1 MRYLISTLLAS
12 APIAFASQTVF
23 SIHDD
28 VLAFPQYEVY
38 FSQSIISDTEAY
50 TLLNNIPKPPS
61 ETESP
66 PSADTKSISSQA
78 KSSSYNTNDHN
89 DLDSSKSSYELMYL
103 KNKPY
108 LCSIPFVTPP
118 LKNETSEAE
127 ARATEAKELARATD
141 RGWELLQDLEGS
153 CLYFVSG
160 WWSYSFCYN
169 AEVTQFHAI
178 PQYPGKPPSPP
189 ERDPNAQMYVLGK
202 VKSQK
207 SAVTDEWGNEVEKP
221 KQKVTAATSAGTE
234 LQVKGDT
241 RYLVQKLEGGTICDL
256 TGKPRRVEIQYHC
269 MPNMSDRIGYIKEVT
284 TCSYLLVVYTP
295 RLCNDVAFAPATESK
310 ANAIVCRAVISE
322 DEMGSREELKGEIA
336 TNDEEKVNQV
346 INIGGVVVGAGKYIG
361 KDGNRIPIAADFG
374 QESPDSK
381 VEIIASGKSETE
393 GGAVELASEEELQ
406 KLDLDPDIVEAMKV
420 ELEGVANGRSWSI
433 KVVDAP
439 GQVRQIL
446 MIIDDEEEE
455 KEGKEGEEE
464 GSEEIYK
471 EEL

>member
-1 MRYLISTLLAS
+1 MRYLFHSLLVL
-12 APIAFASQTVF
+12 APIVSASQTVF

-28 VLAFPQYEVY
+28 VLAFPQYEIY
-38 FSQSIISDTEAY
+38 FSQSVISDIEAY
-50 TLLNNIPKPPS
+50 SLLDQTPKSPS
-61 ETESP
+61 ETEPP
-66 PSADTKSISSQA
+66 PSADTKSISSHT
-78 KSSSYNTNDHN
+78 KSASHDTDPQNDPT
-89 DLDSSKSSYELMYL
+89 KVSYELMHL
-103 KNKPY
+103 KNRPY
-108 LCSIPFVTPP
+108 LCTIPFVTPP

-127 ARATEAKELARATD
+127 ARAAEAKELARATD

-169 AEVTQFHAI
+169 SEVTQFHAI
-178 PQYPGKPPSPP
+178 TQYPGKAPTPP
-189 ERDPNAQMYVLGK
+189 ERDPNSQMYVLGR

-207 SAVTDEWGNEVEKP
+207 TPVTDEWGNEVEKP
-221 KQKVTAATSAGTE
+221 KQKITAATSAGTE

-256 TGKPRRVEIQYHC
+256 TGKPRRVEVQYHC

-295 RLCNDVAFAPATESK
+295 RLCNDVAFAPSTENK
-310 ANAIVCRAVISE
+310 ANAIVCKAVVPE
-322 DEMGSREELKGEIA
+322 GDMGSRGETKSLESEISSSEA
-336 TNDEEKVNQV
+336 KTEG
-346 INIGGVVVGAGKYIG
+346 INIGGVIIGGGKYVG
-361 KDGNRIPIAADFG
+361 KEGRRIPIAADFG
-374 QESPDSK
+374 TESPDSK
-381 VEIIASGKSETE
+381 VEIIASGKSEAE
-393 GGAVELASEEELQ
+393 GGAVEVMDDEELQ

-420 ELEGVANGRSWSI
+420 ELESVAKGRAWSI

-446 MIIDDEEEE
+446 MIIDDEEEA
-455 KEGKEGEEE
+455 EGGNVGSDDE
-464 GSEEIYK
+464 GSEEVYK